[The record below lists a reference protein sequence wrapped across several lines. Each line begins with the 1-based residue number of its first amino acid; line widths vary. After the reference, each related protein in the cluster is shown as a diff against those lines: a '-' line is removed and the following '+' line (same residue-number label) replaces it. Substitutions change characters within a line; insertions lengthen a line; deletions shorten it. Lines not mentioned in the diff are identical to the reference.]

1 MAEEMTFAEQVDKSL
16 AGEMPFYSALKVC
29 DTPDILIQV
38 GCEQLPM
45 LYTQNHLKKAVEP
58 KTEREHSHGLL
69 VEQIK
74 SLPTLLNDPVIV
86 ADSLSK
92 NDSIVVVTS
101 EFDNDNNPIIA
112 SIKPNGKGRYEIEE
126 LDSNF
131 ITSVYG
137 RNSFPEFFERLKEN
151 NNLLFCNKNK
161 TEEMFERWGEQYS
174 ELTKS
179 LPFDSIIHQSRN
191 ISRGNSDISE
201 RNEQTMTFY
210 KNVDI
215 SDLDSILEKGLLSL
229 DESGNDN
236 WEEGKRANNPTDK
249 VYLFSPLD
257 NKDNSFPKYGL
268 ALLEVE
274 CSAVPS
280 AMVENDIH
288 KEDYKEYI
296 TDKVLPEQIKAIYI
310 PEVFKERLS
319 KHSLYDKFNFVK
331 MNGRVFDE
339 KDNFKERSA
348 TQEELSRFGE
358 TSAINST
365 DFNFFRGINQD
376 NTIFD
381 LHDVNYEIDSIE
393 RKIELSTNEKED
405 IMADTKHGIISVE
418 MPDGEIDYYSL
429 SEGITKENALSV
441 LRMLEVVRD
450 SGEMTVNLFD
460 IAKEDF
466 GERIDSYDF
475 AEIEQSE
482 NCTFSMEYNLDS
494 GSAKIYE
501 INNGLG
507 GISEGDRNDD
517 NISFSTVNF
526 SELPEEQEINDVK
539 VVKLTGKPIS
549 DELKD
554 IIDRLNNNENV
565 ALEDIKNTPEMLMAA
580 SMVNNSAPTIQ
591 LKNREDLQEAAYNK
605 MMNFGSAEVDENG
618 KTVYNGDVSKG
629 HRLDIVIGLPASG
642 KSSAIADTI
651 SHEFSSRVIDSDE
664 AKKMFPEFNEG
675 WGANVVHAE
684 SQIIEQ
690 KAFQNALLNGDN
702 IVLPKVGSN
711 SHKLIDN
718 YIDTA
723 KSFGYDVNV
732 HFVDL
737 ERNQALGRMI
747 NRFVEDGRYLAPD
760 LIDKYA
766 PDNETN
772 YVAQT
777 YEELKSDDRISQLT
791 KWDNDVARG
800 ERPNLKEVT
809 VTSSDILHGEFS
821 QFIADGID
829 KHIQEHPE
837 LDREYSFGEEKNAT
851 SILTE
856 YAYNNDVAIN
866 DISTEMSTII
876 DNYTGLDDIE
886 EWDNDSLLTQY
897 DDIVRDT
904 NDLKES
910 INDLWSSAENKTVS
924 VEVLASLSSVE
935 DFIDNVTNN
944 ILPTMEGEIYNERN
958 LRTDTSRTEREGRG
972 IGSEGNGLDGET
984 RQGASGNVERGIR
997 QETERS
1003 TGEIA
1008 QGSLSERSEDQGLES
1023 VNRYAPPLTI
1033 EEVKADLDFIAD
1045 SISKQLDNRDL
1056 ITTEKII
1063 EQFVGMND
1071 DYADFWSRG
1080 VNDYDVEKE
1089 FVTSLVDKLA
1099 EHGITDVLN
1108 NSYPDI
1114 PDIPTIEFD
1123 KAKSLINEYSRATY
1137 GRDEEFK
1144 DLTSVELVYSKV
1156 ENPEFFDDYLG
1167 FSDPNRMFDIQVD
1180 ADLVNYQ
1187 ITTWIDG
1194 DEIRTQKFESLAE
1207 MNEEALSNLD
1217 FNDLITLTD
1226 EEWQEIA
1233 DRELNKASEKALD
1246 EHEAEFG
1253 ADGRRAFPHLN
1264 DPSPE
1269 ETQEMTKEQFEVS
1282 VIDSMERASDKESKF
1297 REIIQDISEN
1307 TESAGLSEG
1316 IMLSI
1321 AGQGDKIELN
1331 SVTEAPAKYNLTE
1344 DYYVGTATLENGA
1357 EKTIAFT
1364 AEDITAMESG
1374 STIATF
1380 TVPEQE
1386 EAQLFR
1392 GFTTLDEKTAF
1403 NVLFTEGNVFV
1414 EDVDGTAIA
1423 KTGFNLQPSAEMASQ
1438 VLEEVG
1444 AFAQSPDFSGD
1455 MPRDEEDRICFKI
1468 SDTEEINNV
1477 LERAN
1482 NNDLSLQVLVEF
1494 KNNDSPDWNLE
1505 TWAVDSRETAGHIIN
1520 TENERNDFR
1529 FMDGGDSFDE
1539 IKATIQPIEK
1549 EANIEKNA
1557 SIELNEEITEYKAF
1571 GFDDGSYMVMQ
1582 FSDEG
1587 LSADLLH
1594 YDDKFDLLSNETVEF
1609 TKIEN
1614 YVDAY
1619 KSMRPNNLNTF
1630 PEYEAESPDIEKLT
1644 KASYEVVVA
1653 DELIESIKEAHSADI
1668 REALVNVYGEKSVEN
1683 LELGK
1688 PMARYNLEIESEEKV
1703 TNFPFDSPEDL
1714 DFDAILKAAD
1724 GKDIIKFDISDKESD
1739 AYIGGSVE
1747 VNDDFQDIIF
1757 NEVSE
1762 FVNERESIELV
1773 PPTEEKVAEQI
1784 ADILYAHDDT
1794 YKDAYESKAD
1804 VEADILA
1811 QINDAM
1817 ESGDKS
1823 ELEDLIGQLQS
1834 LSDSPDLEDISSDI
1848 LEAAEQ
1854 LEDISSSLDSP
1865 RLSEQEQEERKVE
1878 RGEVELEQTTKAEN
1892 HFDSVAEILQ
1902 ADLTQ
1907 EEQDIEIGILLE
1919 SQGRSED
1926 FINSVRLMA
1935 KDNPEL
1941 ASQIADKGM
1950 AEAPKGTDKESPQQ
1964 SVADKVRDNP
1974 LAKVEELEEGN
1985 YNMIDGRINNTP
1997 KEQKKTSLS
2006 ERIEDKKDVIS
2017 NRDSQKEGGQK
2028 KRDKNDVEL

>member
-1 MAEEMTFAEQVDKSL
+1 
-16 AGEMPFYSALKVC
+16 
-29 DTPDILIQV
+29 
-38 GCEQLPM
+38 
-45 LYTQNHLKKAVEP
+45 
-58 KTEREHSHGLL
+58 
-69 VEQIK
+69 
-74 SLPTLLNDPVIV
+74 
-86 ADSLSK
+86 
-92 NDSIVVVTS
+92 
-101 EFDNDNNPIIA
+101 
-112 SIKPNGKGRYEIEE
+112 
-126 LDSNF
+126 
-131 ITSVYG
+131 
-137 RNSFPEFFERLKEN
+137 
-151 NNLLFCNKNK
+151 
-161 TEEMFERWGEQYS
+161 
-174 ELTKS
+174 
-179 LPFDSIIHQSRN
+179 
-191 ISRGNSDISE
+191 
-201 RNEQTMTFY
+201 
-210 KNVDI
+210 
-215 SDLDSILEKGLLSL
+215 
-229 DESGNDN
+229 
-236 WEEGKRANNPTDK
+236 
-249 VYLFSPLD
+249 
-257 NKDNSFPKYGL
+257 
-268 ALLEVE
+268 
-274 CSAVPS
+274 
-280 AMVENDIH
+280 
-288 KEDYKEYI
+288 
-296 TDKVLPEQIKAIYI
+296 
-310 PEVFKERLS
+310 
-319 KHSLYDKFNFVK
+319 
-331 MNGRVFDE
+331 
-339 KDNFKERSA
+339 
-348 TQEELSRFGE
+348 
-358 TSAINST
+358 
-365 DFNFFRGINQD
+365 
-376 NTIFD
+376 
-381 LHDVNYEIDSIE
+381 
-393 RKIELSTNEKED
+393 
-405 IMADTKHGIISVE
+405 MADTKHGIISVE

-441 LRMLEVVRD
+441 LKMLEDVRD
-450 SGEMTVNLFD
+450 SGNKTVNLFD
-460 IAKEDF
+460 IARENF
-466 GERIDSYDF
+466 GERIDSFDF

-526 SELPEEQEINDVK
+526 SELPEEQEINDIK

-605 MMNFGSAEVDENG
+605 MMDFGSANIDENG

-718 YIDTA
+718 YINTA
-723 KSFGYDVNV
+723 KEMGYDVNV

-737 ERNQALGRMI
+737 DRNQALGRMI

-837 LDREYSFGEEKNAT
+837 LNREYSFGEEKNAT

-876 DNYTGLDDIE
+876 DNYTGLADIE

-897 DDIVRDT
+897 DDIVSDT

-1114 PDIPTIEFD
+1114 PSEDIEFD

-1246 EHEAEFG
+1246 EYEAEFG
-1253 ADGRRAFPHLN
+1253 ADGRRAFPNLN

-1316 IMLSI
+1316 IILSI

-1403 NVLFTEGNVFV
+1403 NVLFTEGNVYV
-1414 EDVDGTAIA
+1414 EDVDGTEIA
-1423 KTGFNLQPSAEMASQ
+1423 KTGFHLQPSAEMASQ
-1438 VLEEVG
+1438 VLEEIG

-1468 SDTEEINNV
+1468 SDKEEINNA

-1482 NNDLSLQVLVEF
+1482 NNDFSLQVLVEF

-1505 TWAVDSRETAGHIIN
+1505 SWAVDSRETAAHIIN

-1529 FMDGGDSFDE
+1529 FLDGADSYDE
-1539 IKATIQPIEK
+1539 VNATIKPITRESQREIDAKNLAIELDNFIYDLDPYNYQDNLDAVFSNSAELAELRQKEQENTFNDLLNGDISGYTAQLKEIITDIEEADPIVGEASYDELETAKELLDGIESFEK
-1549 EANIEKNA
+1549 ANNL
-1557 SIELNEEITEYKAF
+1557 ELNESSISEYKAF
-1571 GFDDGSYMVMQ
+1571 GFEDGSYMVMQ
-1582 FSDEG
+1582 FNDEG
-1587 LSADLLH
+1587 LTADLLH
-1594 YDDKFDLLSNETVEF
+1594 YDDNFNLIANETVEF
-1609 TKIEN
+1609 TSIEN
-1614 YVDAY
+1614 YADAFNT
-1619 KSMRPNNLNTF
+1619 MRPNNLDTF
-1630 PEYEAESPDIEKLT
+1630 TEYEAESPDIEKLT

-1688 PMARYNLEIESEEKV
+1688 PMVRYNLEIESEEKV

-1747 VNDDFQDIIF
+1747 LNEDFQDIIF

-1784 ADILYAHDDT
+1784 ADILFAHDDT

-1823 ELEDLIGQLQS
+1823 ELEDLVGQLQS

-1878 RGEVELEQTTKAEN
+1878 RGEVELEQTSKAEN